1 VRKRAANVLLQTIDS
16 QVNKGMAS
24 LPEIYVARRREE
36 AEEDRR

>member
-1 VRKRAANVLLQTIDS
+1 MRAANGLLQTIDS